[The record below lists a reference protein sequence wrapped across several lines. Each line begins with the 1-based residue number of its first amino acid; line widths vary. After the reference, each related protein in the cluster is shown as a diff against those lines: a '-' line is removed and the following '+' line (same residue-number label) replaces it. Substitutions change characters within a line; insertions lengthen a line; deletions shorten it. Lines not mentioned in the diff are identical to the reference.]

1 MMLSMNVINRQNRQP
16 ILTLDHGFRIKGTVK
31 KLGVDHSGLV
41 QLFERTSGILV
52 AQVTSDKFGKYEF
65 TNLSNLFE
73 FMIIAKDPN
82 RQFNAVIQDNVVPK

>member
-52 AQVTSDKFGKYEF
+52 AQVT
-65 TNLSNLFE
+65 
-73 FMIIAKDPN
+73 
-82 RQFNAVIQDNVVPK
+82 